1 LFAFVAHINDYK
13 KKKNEIYLFIQLPWY
28 TMSATKHHKKKHHKR
43 TKHQNENNDE
53 QSNDHLFSEA
63 DAKSVEV
70 SGYTVGH
77 GAPQSNQRIHEGGIP
92 TGVGKFYI
100 I

>member
-1 LFAFVAHINDYK
+1 
-13 KKKNEIYLFIQLPWY
+13 
-28 TMSATKHHKKKHHKR
+28 MSREKHHKKLHR
-43 TKHQNENNDE
+43 NSTTNENNDKNERSKE
-53 QSNDHLFSEA
+53 QLFSEA

-77 GAPQSNQRIHEGGIP
+77 GAPQSDRRMQMDGIP
-92 TGVGKFYI
+92 TGVGKLYI